1 MSSKHTPRNLIQQ
14 YADNVAT
21 EKSTHPTRK
30 RRPVS
35 QSPTYGSSS
44 KSASASKRQ
53 RTATEED
60 LTPRHL
66 IQGFIDTQDT
76 AVPSTRKSKRVGELP
91 PPSSTKV
98 KKSRRRS
105 SLGIPSMDK
114 VVNEFT
120 PRTMIKGFLDQGLEQ
135 TPEVR
140 VAKGD
145 KSVARS
151 SVGDLPNNE
160 VSFQP
165 IEASFHENKLTKQ
178 ARKSRGGRQRLPINI
193 VRRRSEKLAKQQQ
206 TGKELEFSSEEEEE
220 YSAEEQTMEIG
231 REANRSRRKSAHR
244 SLHDVSDTSAK
255 DDTSASESPRKSLSH
270 SRVTPSKRQSMA
282 SLKNVSGVTPSK
294 SLSMSRAD
302 AHLSPDSSVKTR
314 TPKETRSPRRG
325 TPRSNRRSGSMSVSP
340 RSTVSDYKVKSA
352 HAMEQGGGD
361 MIADVEEDVDSE
373 GSSVIREK
381 SASKSKSRIDDDE
394 ELGSDHEQSQ
404 NKSKSRRDSLLD
416 STSSRHDEGSRPDSR
431 ANLSRSRSRSRVE
444 DQGHS
449 SPSRGDSRLGS
460 EKKSRLSVKD
470 RPSPKSRSM
479 SKSKLAEGSDNED
492 EENDDDLSSHMTKS
506 TGYIPYDFP
515 EDEPR
520 SGRSSPRHT
529 SGLVDNVYD
538 FHDDSPSKKIIGKLV
553 QTLQQ
558 SASADKGDRGPSVR
572 DDLSDQEDESHS
584 AREHQHTGNYSEEEQ
599 SDDDDDSFHGEPEE
613 SIIPAADGETREYY
627 TPLRTPHLKK
637 KLSSRKRLPVVTS
650 TPKPPSVQQGEKA
663 AKQKGRKK
671 SAQQKK
677 LSNSY
682 MPTSVVKGLFSHFC
696 PAKVSKDAIAEV
708 EKASAQ
714 FWENA
719 AKDLESYALHAHRKT
734 IEESDV
740 ELLMKRQK
748 FVTPKESLYCLVE
761 KYLPLELRQE
771 IIPISRSGNKIEL
784 K

>member
-492 EENDDDLSSHMTKS
+492 E
-506 TGYIPYDFP
+506 
-515 EDEPR
+515 
-520 SGRSSPRHT
+520 
-529 SGLVDNVYD
+529 
-538 FHDDSPSKKIIGKLV
+538 
-553 QTLQQ
+553 
-558 SASADKGDRGPSVR
+558 DKGDRGPSVR